1 MAEEE
6 EEDGQLIKIAGLAL
20 GLVIMAENLLAIV
33 TVFVN
38 KKLHTTT
45 FVYIANLAV
54 ADSLAGVMFMFMYAG
69 GLEFDATHKT
79 IWFLK
84 YGGTVVSLTA
94 SLCSLLSVAV
104 DRCLELSTL
113 AIHSHLGDP
122 KRRRRCIAAVTLTW
136 LVAIAIGSAPIL
148 GWNCLNDHLCS
159 GTYNGLSRN
168 YLRFV
173 IAFVISILL
182 VIYVLYFLIYHHVQK
197 TAREVAQHMQD
208 VEQNAQL
215 ERQTRLQKTLMTVL
229 GVFTICWL
237 PWLVLVFVDCVCDTC
252 NVDEPYDLIIPMI
265 ALINSGMNPVIY
277 ALRSKEMRSTYCYII
292 CCCGKGRVSRC
303 ACCNKRNRRHD
314 SASEDRGST
323 EASWLSNVMTR
334 LRLRT
339 VSTWTLS
346 QDKGV
351 AGEQLGFDKLAWD
364 DQKNSAKSREN
375 EVVKRQE
382 DEGDLECVSI

>member
-6 EEDGQLIKIAGLAL
+6 DDGQLIKIAGLVL
-20 GLVIMAENLLAIV
+20 GLVIMAENLLVIV

-45 FVYIANLAV
+45 YVYIGNLAV
-54 ADSLAGVMFMFMYAG
+54 ADTLAGVMFMFMYAG
-69 GLEFDATHKT
+69 GLEFDAAHKT

-104 DRCLELSTL
+104 DRCLELSTIT
-113 AIHSHLGDP
+113 IHSHLGDP
-122 KRRRRCIAAVTLTW
+122 KRRRRCIAAVILTW
-136 LVAIAIGSAPIL
+136 LVAIVIGSAPIL
-148 GWNCLNDHLCS
+148 GWNCLNDNLCS

-173 IAFVISILL
+173 FAFVLSILL

-197 TAREVAQHMQD
+197 TAREVAQHMQE

-237 PWLVLVFVDCVCDTC
+237 PWLILVFVDCVCDTC

-277 ALRSKEMRSTYCYII
+277 ALRSKEMRSTYSYII
-292 CCCGKGRVSRC
+292 CCCGRGRISRC
-303 ACCNKRNRRHD
+303 ACCNKRDLRRD
-314 SASEDRGST
+314 SSSEDRGST
-323 EASWLSNVMTR
+323 ETSWLSNVLIR

-339 VSTWTLS
+339 ASTWTLS
-346 QDKGV
+346 QDKGIT
-351 AGEQLGFDKLAWD
+351 GEELRFDNLACD
-364 DQKNSAKSREN
+364 AQKNSTTSQEN
-375 EVVKRQE
+375 QVVKQE
-382 DEGDLECVSI
+382 DRGDLECVSI